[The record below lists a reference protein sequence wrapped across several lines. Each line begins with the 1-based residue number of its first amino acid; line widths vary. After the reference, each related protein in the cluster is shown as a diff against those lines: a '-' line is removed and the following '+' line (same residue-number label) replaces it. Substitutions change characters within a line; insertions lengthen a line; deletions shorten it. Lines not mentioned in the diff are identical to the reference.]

1 MTTLHFFN
9 ALPLIPAGV
18 RMKQLIAS
26 VLLVA
31 PAFALVA
38 PAHAS
43 TTKPAAEKV
52 ASNTKKTSTA
62 PVKKTSTATPRKAAA
77 VATVGAGAAAATA
90 VTMAPRALN
99 ADELALAERVHT
111 GRIACEL
118 GQHVSVTKDTNN
130 AGHFLVSG
138 NGFNF
143 HMSPVGTTT
152 GVVRL
157 EDAKAGAVWLQIAN
171 KSMLMNQKQGKRLA
185 DECMSPEQLQ
195 VAEAIKKSP
204 PPSLLESAG
213 K

>member
-1 MTTLHFFN
+1 MSVQHMFN
-9 ALPLIPAGV
+9 DLIFIPAGV

-26 VLLVA
+26 VLLIA
-31 PAFALVA
+31 PALALVTTA
-38 PAHAS
+38 QAAT
-43 TTKPAAEKV
+43 TTKPVATKATAAM
-52 ASNTKKTSTA
+52 KKTTA
-62 PVKKTSTATPRKAAA
+62 PVKKIATPRKKAAA
-77 VATVGAGAAAATA
+77 ATVATGAAAA
-90 VTMAPRALN
+90 VMAPRVLN
-99 ADELALAERVHT
+99 ADELALADRVHT

-118 GQHVSVTKDTNN
+118 GQHVSVTKDGSN

-143 HMSPVGTTT
+143 HMSPVGTST

-157 EDAKAGAVWLQIAN
+157 EDQKSGAVWLQIAN

-204 PPSLLESAG
+204 PPSLLDAPG

>member
-1 MTTLHFFN
+1 MSVQHMFN
-9 ALPLIPAGV
+9 DLIFIPAGV

-26 VLLVA
+26 VLLIA
-31 PAFALVA
+31 PALALITTA
-38 PAHAS
+38 QAAT
-43 TTKPAAEKV
+43 TTKPVATKATAAV
-52 ASNTKKTSTA
+52 KKATA
-62 PVKKTSTATPRKAAA
+62 PVKKIATPRKKAAA
-77 VATVGAGAAAATA
+77 ATVATGAAAA
-90 VTMAPRALN
+90 VMAPRVLN
-99 ADELALAERVHT
+99 ADELALADRVHT

-118 GQHVSVTKDTNN
+118 GQHVSVTKDGSN

-143 HMSPVGTTT
+143 HMAPVGTST

-157 EDAKAGAVWLQIAN
+157 EDQKSGAVWLQIAN

-204 PPSLLESAG
+204 PPSLLDAPG

>member
-1 MTTLHFFN
+1 MSVQHMFN
-9 ALPLIPAGV
+9 DLIFIPAGV

-26 VLLVA
+26 VLLIA
-31 PAFALVA
+31 PALALITTA
-38 PAHAS
+38 QAAT
-43 TTKPAAEKV
+43 TTKPVATKATAAV
-52 ASNTKKTSTA
+52 KKTTA
-62 PVKKTSTATPRKAAA
+62 PVKKIATPRKKAAA
-77 VATVGAGAAAATA
+77 ATVATGAAAA
-90 VTMAPRALN
+90 VMAPRVLN
-99 ADELALAERVHT
+99 ADELALADRVHT

-118 GQHVSVTKDTNN
+118 GQHVSVTKDGSN

-143 HMSPVGTTT
+143 HMAPVGTST

-157 EDAKAGAVWLQIAN
+157 EDQKSGAVWLQIAN

-204 PPSLLESAG
+204 PPSLLDAPG

>member
-1 MTTLHFFN
+1 MSVQHMFN
-9 ALPLIPAGV
+9 DLIFIPAGV

-26 VLLVA
+26 VLLIA
-31 PAFALVA
+31 PALALVTTA
-38 PAHAS
+38 QAAT
-43 TTKPAAEKV
+43 TTKPVATKATAAV
-52 ASNTKKTSTA
+52 KKTTA
-62 PVKKTSTATPRKAAA
+62 PVKKTATPRKK
-77 VATVGAGAAAATA
+77 AAAATVATGAAA
-90 VTMAPRALN
+90 VMAPRVLN
-99 ADELALAERVHT
+99 ADELALADRVHT

-118 GQHVSVTKDTNN
+118 GQHVSVTKDGSN

-143 HMSPVGTTT
+143 HMAPVGTST

-157 EDAKAGAVWLQIAN
+157 EDQKSGAVWLQIAN

-204 PPSLLESAG
+204 PPSLLDAPG

>member
-1 MTTLHFFN
+1 MSVQHMFN
-9 ALPLIPAGV
+9 DLIFIPAGV

-26 VLLVA
+26 VLLIA
-31 PAFALVA
+31 PALALITTA
-38 PAHAS
+38 QAAT
-43 TTKPAAEKV
+43 TTKPVATKATAAV
-52 ASNTKKTSTA
+52 KKTTA
-62 PVKKTSTATPRKAAA
+62 PVKKTATPRKKAA
-77 VATVGAGAAAATA
+77 VATVATGAAAA
-90 VTMAPRALN
+90 VMAPRVLN
-99 ADELALAERVHT
+99 ADELALADRVHT

-118 GQHVSVTKDTNN
+118 GQHVSVTKDGSN

-143 HMSPVGTTT
+143 HMSPVGTST

-157 EDAKAGAVWLQIAN
+157 EDQKSGAVWLQIAN

-204 PPSLLESAG
+204 PPSLLDAPG

>member
-1 MTTLHFFN
+1 MSVQHMFN
-9 ALPLIPAGV
+9 DLIFIPAGV

-26 VLLVA
+26 VLLIA
-31 PAFALVA
+31 PALALITTA
-38 PAHAS
+38 QAAT
-43 TTKPAAEKV
+43 TTKPVATKATAAV
-52 ASNTKKTSTA
+52 KKTTA
-62 PVKKTSTATPRKAAA
+62 PVKKTATPRKKAAA
-77 VATVGAGAAAATA
+77 ATVATGAAAA
-90 VTMAPRALN
+90 VMAPRVLN
-99 ADELALAERVHT
+99 ADELALADRVHT

-118 GQHVSVTKDTNN
+118 GQHVSVTKDGSN

-143 HMSPVGTTT
+143 HMAPVGTST

-157 EDAKAGAVWLQIAN
+157 EDQKSGAVWLQIAN

-204 PPSLLESAG
+204 PPSLLDAPG

>member
-1 MTTLHFFN
+1 
-9 ALPLIPAGV
+9 
-18 RMKQLIAS
+18 MKQLIAS
-26 VLLVA
+26 FLLIA
-31 PAFALVA
+31 PALALVTT
-38 PAHAS
+38 AHAANP
-43 TTKPAAEKV
+43 KPVE
-52 ASNTKKTSTA
+52 TKKTAAVKKAT
-62 PVKKTSTATPRKAAA
+62 PVKKTTAPRKGVAGKAAA
-77 VATVGAGAAAATA
+77 AGAGVAATA
-90 VTMAPRALN
+90 AVMSPRALN

-118 GQHVSVTKDTNN
+118 GQHVNVAKDSSN

-143 HMSPVGTTT
+143 HMSPVGTST

-157 EDAKAGAVWLQIAN
+157 EDVKAGAVWLQIAN

-195 VAEAIKKSP
+195 VAEAIKKTP
-204 PPSLLESAG
+204 PPSLLDSPS